1 MKQIMP
7 LFFAA
12 LFLFGGA
19 FYSCKNDDPTFTEKL
34 TAEWNS
40 TEIKVD
46 GVAAPTST
54 TMFLHLQTGG
64 NYEITTNITPF
75 THPTSGTWAADEAN
89 MKLSL
94 SGNVWT
100 IHHLEGNT
108 LRIGNT
114 VDSVEVE
121 IDFEK

>member
-1 MKQIMP
+1 MKN
-7 LFFAA
+7 LTLSLSV
-12 LFLFGGA
+12 LFLTTLA
-19 FYSCKNDDPTFTEKL
+19 FVACKNDDPTFTEKM

-46 GVAAPTST
+46 GVAAPAST
-54 TMFLHLQTGG
+54 TMFLHLQTDG

-75 THPTSGTWAADEAN
+75 THPTSGTWSADEAN
-89 MKLSL
+89 MKLTL

-108 LRIGNT
+108 LRIGNMM
-114 VDSVEVE
+114 DGKEVE

>member
-1 MKQIMP
+1 MKQFMP
-7 LFFAA
+7 IFSA
-12 LFLFGGA
+12 LLLLGLTMT
-19 FYSCKNDDPTFTEKL
+19 SCKNDDPTFTEKM

-46 GVAAPTST
+46 GVAAPAST

-75 THPTSGTWAADEAN
+75 THPTSGTWSADEAN
-89 MKLSL
+89 MKLTL

-108 LRIGNT
+108 LRIGNMM
-114 VDSVEVE
+114 DGKEVE

>member
-1 MKQIMP
+1 MKQFMP
-7 LFFAA
+7 IFSA
-12 LFLFGGA
+12 LLLLGLTMT
-19 FYSCKNDDPTFTEKL
+19 SCKNDDPTFTEKM

-46 GVAAPTST
+46 GVAAPAST
-54 TMFLHLQTGG
+54 TMFLHLQTDG

-75 THPTSGTWAADEAN
+75 THPTSGTWSADEAN
-89 MKLSL
+89 MKLTL

-108 LRIGNT
+108 LRIGNM
-114 VDSVEVE
+114 VDGKEVE

>member
-1 MKQIMP
+1 MKKFTLALSI
-7 LFFAA
+7 
-12 LFLFGGA
+12 LFLTTLA
-19 FYSCKNDDPTFTEKL
+19 FLACKNDDPTFTENL

-46 GVAAPTST
+46 GVAAPAFT

-89 MKLSL
+89 MKLTL
-94 SGNVWT
+94 AGNVWT
-100 IHHLEGNT
+100 IHHLKGNT
-108 LRIGNT
+108 LRIGNM

>member
-1 MKQIMP
+1 MKK
-7 LFFAA
+7 LTFALA
-12 LFLFGGA
+12 LLALA
-19 FYSCKNDDPTFTEKL
+19 FTACKNDDPTFTEKL

-46 GVAAPTST
+46 GVAAPAAT

-108 LRIGNT
+108 LRIANM
-114 VDSVEVE
+114 VDGKEVE
-121 IDFEK
+121 IDLEK

>member
-1 MKQIMP
+1 MKQFMP
-7 LFFAA
+7 IFSA
-12 LFLFGGA
+12 LLLLGLTMT
-19 FYSCKNDDPTFTEKL
+19 SCKNDDPTFTEKM

-46 GVAAPTST
+46 GVAAPAST
-54 TMFLHLQTGG
+54 TMFLHLQTDG

-75 THPTSGTWAADEAN
+75 THPTSGTWSADEAN
-89 MKLSL
+89 MKLTL

-108 LRIGNT
+108 LRIGNMM
-114 VDSVEVE
+114 DGKEVE

>member
-1 MKQIMP
+1 MP
-7 LFFAA
+7 IFSA
-12 LFLFGGA
+12 LLLLGLTMT
-19 FYSCKNDDPTFTEKL
+19 SCKNDDPTFTEKM

-46 GVAAPTST
+46 GVAAPAST
-54 TMFLHLQTGG
+54 TMFLHLQTDG

-75 THPTSGTWAADEAN
+75 THPTSGTWSADEAN
-89 MKLSL
+89 MKLTL

-108 LRIGNT
+108 LRIGNMM
-114 VDSVEVE
+114 DGKEVE

>member
-1 MKQIMP
+1 MKK
-7 LFFAA
+7 LTFALA
-12 LFLFGGA
+12 LLALA
-19 FYSCKNDDPTFTEKL
+19 FTACKNDDPTFTEKL